1 MHAQSCAGH
10 DGGTDTTMKNG
21 LGGAASVVALSFG
34 LAWPAQADWIRDMT
48 SEHCSEQSR
57 SRISRSVRNQIE
69 SSVRRSEAAIAPP
82 APVGDLGC
90 LDGLMGLSI
99 DTFAPVGGLGSL
111 FSGTLDGLVQ
121 GGSDPTRQI
130 CNFAQ
135 RKWKEATRPLAELAL
150 GAEAVLPGFAD
161 NFEQVNIPETVR
173 SALETVPPE
182 ASPQTGTAE
191 STLGPAAGSKSD
203 LVDEIWDRL
212 YGSGGSQ

>member
-1 MHAQSCAGH
+1 
-10 DGGTDTTMKNG
+10 MKNG
-21 LGGAASVVALSFG
+21 LCGAALVVASSLG
-34 LAWPAQADWIRDMT
+34 LAWPTQADWIRDMT

-121 GGSDPTRQI
+121 SGSNPARQI
-130 CNFAQ
+130 CGFAQ

-150 GAEAVLPGFAD
+150 GGKAALPAFAD
-161 NFEQVNIPETVR
+161 NFQQVNIPETVR
-173 SALETVPPE
+173 SASEPVLPESSPPSGAAGIAPQPA
-182 ASPQTGTAE
+182 AST
-191 STLGPAAGSKSD
+191 AGSKSD
-203 LVDEIWDRL
+203 MIDEIWNRL